1 MSHSISWSTQ
11 FAGLIAAKGLSAW
24 MGTLEYRSLAY
35 DRDLDPYLGCEQP
48 RIYVFWHENILI
60 PLYIRPHC
68 NLAMLLSRHKDAEI
82 LARVACHMG
91 FDCIRGSTNRGGA
104 AALLEMRR
112 CGQHM
117 HLTMTPDGP
126 RGPRRKLSTGP
137 IFLASKLGLP
147 IVPLGFGYD
156 RPWRARSWD
165 RFAVPR
171 PYSRARAVIGPEIFI
186 PNHLQREGLES
197 HRLSIEQLLTNLTD
211 DAEEWARSGKH
222 RLGEICER
230 RRSRLR
236 TSRQPVPAISQ
247 GIPDREIATTSAE
260 AA

>member
-91 FDCIRGSTNRGGA
+91 FDCIRGSTN
-104 AALLEMRR
+104 
-112 CGQHM
+112 
-117 HLTMTPDGP
+117 
-126 RGPRRKLSTGP
+126 LSL
-137 IFLASKLGLP
+137 IH
-147 IVPLGFGYD
+147 I
-156 RPWRARSWD
+156 
-165 RFAVPR
+165 
-171 PYSRARAVIGPEIFI
+171 
-186 PNHLQREGLES
+186 
-197 HRLSIEQLLTNLTD
+197 
-211 DAEEWARSGKH
+211 
-222 RLGEICER
+222 
-230 RRSRLR
+230 
-236 TSRQPVPAISQ
+236 
-247 GIPDREIATTSAE
+247 
-260 AA
+260 